1 MLHALKTYLV
11 LFIGS
16 KIGKSFF
23 IVLCF
28 LLMGLSSLNI
38 YIDSKLPNEK
48 KIKDIELQIPLKV
61 FSSDAKLIGEFGEK
75 RRTAL
80 KFNEIPKH
88 YINAVLAAEDDS
100 FFSHSGVSYKG
111 LLRSFYRI
119 LVSGRIQGGGSTI
132 TMQVAGNYL
141 TSRDVSLFRKV
152 KDIFLA
158 YRLEKVYSKEE
169 IFEFY
174 VNRIFFGNRAY
185 GIAAA
190 SEVYYGKP
198 LSELNLA
205 QWAMI
210 AALPKAPSSMN
221 PLANPKR
228 ALVRRNWILE
238 RMLELE
244 YIHEEQFSLAIT
256 SPLTAN
262 YYGLVSE
269 VEAPYVAEEVRRYMI
284 QEYGLKAY
292 SEGLKVYTTIDSEF
306 QNKATQALTKGL
318 EEYDRRH
325 GFRRPENIINLLPD
339 VFLSSSKSEKLSQ
352 IERSL
357 AQHATPSSFDEIS
370 LEPVFKYLDQYTEN
384 KNRFLGVALKADD
397 DLEILTKTGEILNI
411 LWKEE
416 IKWMR
421 PYISEN
427 RRGTRPKSYSD
438 ILKVGDVVWLKK
450 DNITQSVSLT
460 QIPDVQGALVTID
473 PNFGSILALVGG
485 YDFFL
490 SKFNRAE
497 QASPLLGSNF
507 KPFLYAAAFSDRF
520 TPSSLINDAP
530 IIFDDEALEEKWRPR
545 NASGRF
551 FGPTRLR
558 EGLLQSRNLVSVRLL
573 RELGIEKVRS
583 YSEKFGFD
591 KQRLPADLSLSLGT
605 ASLNPL
611 KNAAAYA
618 VFASGGKKVE
628 PYLISKIIDRSGQI
642 LFENEAK
649 KPEQVIDPRIAFLIN
664 DILKEAAQRGTARKL
679 SELERRDFAGKT
691 GTTNKAESTWF
702 TGYNDNI
709 VTSVWVGFDQP
720 RSLGDREFGSSIALP
735 IWLDY
740 KKEIIERIPLSTTL
754 PPKGI
759 SIIKIDKN
767 SGELAKKESKK
778 VMFEYFLNN
787 NSPN

>member
-1 MLHALKTYLV
+1 
-11 LFIGS
+11 
-16 KIGKSFF
+16 
-23 IVLCF
+23 
-28 LLMGLSSLNI
+28 MGLSSLNI

-306 QNKATQALTKGL
+306 QNKATQSLTEGL

-357 AQHATPSSFDEIS
+357 AQHTTPSSFDEIS
-370 LEPVFKYLDQYTEN
+370 LEPAFKYLDQYTEN
-384 KNRFLGVALKADD
+384 KNRFLGVVLKVDD
-397 DLEILTKTGEILNI
+397 GLEILTKTGEILNL

-611 KNAAAYA
+611 KNAAAYG